1 MALDKLFRIDFYPHD
16 WLVETGRLTLEQ
28 RGLFITIVALIY
40 ANRGAIAHDE
50 GWIARAANCSPRL
63 ARKVIGELVQLDY
76 LQLINDGNG
85 AKVAQKRCEKELNI
99 KRSQLENGSKGG
111 RISAENRRDYNKNN
125 DVASSQIQNELT
137 ASIPIPNPIPNPNN
151 YPSPYGEGS
160 GLAAFAASPPP
171 SAAEKKI
178 KPKFENVPDWD
189 GDNHAE
195 IPKSALIRLT
205 PALKMPDDWFNYAER
220 LGWPEGR
227 IFDEFDKLKAWATIG
242 KGHKHRRNIAGW
254 NQTWINWIGK
264 AAERGAHG

>member
-63 ARKVIGELVQLDY
+63 ARKVITELAQLDY
-76 LQLINDGNG
+76 LQLISTENG
-85 AKVAQKRCEKELNI
+85 VKVAQKRCEKELNI
-99 KRSQLENGSKGG
+99 KRTHLESSSKGG
-111 RISAENRRDYNKNN
+111 RTSAENRGDVNKNN
-125 DVASSQIQNELT
+125 NITSSEPQKPLT
-137 ASIPIPNPIPNPNN
+137 TSIPIPNPIPNPIPKVV
-151 YPSPYGEGS
+151 YS
-160 GLAAFAASPPP
+160 GLAPFGAAPPP
-171 SAAEKKI
+171 SSADKKI

-195 IPKSALIRLT
+195 IPQAALIRLT
-205 PALKMPDDWFNYAER
+205 PGLKMPDDWFNYAER

-242 KGHKHRRNIAGW
+242 KGHKNRRSVKGW
-254 NQTWINWIGK
+254 NQTWINWVGK
-264 AAERGAHG
+264 ASERGAHG